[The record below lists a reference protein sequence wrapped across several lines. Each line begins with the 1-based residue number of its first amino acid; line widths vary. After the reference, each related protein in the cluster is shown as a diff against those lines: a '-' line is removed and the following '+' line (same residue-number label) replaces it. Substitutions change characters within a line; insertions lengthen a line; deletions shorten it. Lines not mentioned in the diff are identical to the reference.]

1 MQLRVKIIEPHVHPE
16 RLLPAIRAALA
27 ESVALLEKEVRQR
40 TPQGVGGTQSG
51 LRGSIFGEIQE
62 SPFSVRAL
70 VSSSLPY
77 AVVVE
82 YGRTPGRRMPPVAA
96 LIPWVR
102 LRFGIADESEAKG
115 VAFAVAKVIEKEG
128 MLGRFMFYQGATA
141 AIPRIETI
149 FALHVGEVSVQLITN
164 D

>member
-1 MQLRVKIIEPHVHPE
+1 MQLRIRVIEAIVHPE
-16 RLLPAIRAALA
+16 RLVPAIRAALA
-27 ESVALLEKEVRQR
+27 ESVAVLEKEVRQR
-40 TPQGVGGTQSG
+40 TPQGIGGTQSG
-51 LRGSIFGEIQE
+51 LRASIFGEIQE
-62 SPFSVRAL
+62 SPFAVWGR

-102 LRFGIADESEAKG
+102 FRFGIADEAEAKG
-115 VAFAVAKVIEKEG
+115 VAFAVAKLIEKEG

-141 AIPRIETI
+141 ALPTIENI
-149 FALHVGEVSVQLITN
+149 FSLHVGQVSVQLITN